1 MAKIA
6 LYETE
11 DPGDRKC
18 KDICHDPKCHVRSK
32 KADKWKVVHWGNNVT
47 SAWLFVWPWKRNT
60 PWCNQVLCHDWIR
73 INRRTGMFCNICFKS
88 SDDVQTSKAQAA
100 VKMDLHHIVWYFHEY
115 CHLPRRVA
123 GDEAAMSK
131 TGILA
136 SQKYR
141 SWLIS
146 PKYTVSPPA
155 EFCQSMTKR
164 GRSRQ
169 C

>member
-32 KADKWKVVHWGNNVT
+32 KADKWKVVRWGNNVI

-60 PWCNQVLCHDWIR
+60 PWCNQVLCHNWIR

-100 VKMDLHHIVWYFHEY
+100 VKWICITMCDISMNIATFQEEWPGMKGRCQKPEFSSL
-115 CHLPRRVA
+115 
-123 GDEAAMSK
+123 K
-131 TGILA
+131 
-136 SQKYR
+136 KYR

>member
-32 KADKWKVVHWGNNVT
+32 KADKWKVVRWGNNVI

-60 PWCNQVLCHDWIR
+60 PWCNQVLCHDWKESIEGQVCSAIFASSHQTMFKR
-73 INRRTGMFCNICFKS
+73 QKLRQPLKWICITMCDISMNIATFQEEWPGM
-88 SDDVQTSKAQAA
+88 KAQCQ
-100 VKMDLHHIVWYFHEY
+100 KPEFSSL
-115 CHLPRRVA
+115 
-123 GDEAAMSK
+123 K
-131 TGILA
+131 
-136 SQKYR
+136 KYR

-146 PKYTVSPPA
+146 PKYTVLPPA

-164 GRSRQ
+164 GRSGK

>member
-1 MAKIA
+1 MV
-6 LYETE
+6 TE

-32 KADKWKVVHWGNNVT
+32 KADKWKVVRWGNNVI

-73 INRRTGMFCNICFKS
+73 INRRTGMFCNICLKS

-100 VKMDLHHIVWYFHEY
+100 VKMDLHHNVWYFHEY

-123 GDEAAMSK
+123 GDEGAMSE
-131 TGILA
+131 TGILVP
-136 SQKYR
+136 QKVQKLAHL
-141 SWLIS
+141 SKVHS
-146 PKYTVSPPA
+146 VT
-155 EFCQSMTKR
+155 T
-164 GRSRQ
+164 SRVLPVNDQ
-169 C
+169 TRQKWKILK